1 VRVIANVPHLKKR
14 CKVFSVSYLSNF
26 ISGRM
31 TLADDV
37 DLEEHIMGK
46 VRATALENC
55 EKTITVYCNGRIFT
69 YLRFFL
75 SFAR

>member
-1 VRVIANVPHLKKR
+1 MVPNVPLLRRVAK
-14 CKVFSVSYLSNF
+14 KVFSVFYLSNC

-46 VRATALENC
+46 VRATELENVG
-55 EKTITVYCNGRIFT
+55 K
-69 YLRFFL
+69 L
-75 SFAR
+75 